1 MNLFQNKRSLS
12 INFNSREI
20 RILDGKY
27 SNKTIKI
34 YRYWHVDIPNN
45 VYRDG
50 VILDLEQMIY
60 ILKNTIKENNISIK
74 NVIGVINS
82 SMIITREIKIPKIT
96 SEEIKS
102 MLNYQ
107 VEEYIPIDP
116 QNYIVQFLV
125 LDYILEEGIE
135 KSKVLLVGI
144 PRNIV
149 KSHLALFNSIGL
161 KPKVLDFQ
169 GNTIAKL
176 IKNSSSINSNYLCIN
191 RTILSL
197 ELSYEGIALTL
208 LDNGFIRIARTL
220 DEGVHY
226 MFQGITD
233 IYNISSEKII
243 EEIESGFK
251 IKKENIEDHGVYGII
266 RNNFRKILEDI
277 DMVSKYYINRELNN
291 KIDLILLHG
300 KFIDIE
306 DIEEIFYNFFGIDA
320 VVLKSVDNVCFDGE
334 LSKYSSSIGGLI
346 RNNEV

>member
-1 MNLFQNKRSLS
+1 MKLFQNKRSLS

-20 RILDGKY
+20 KILDGKY

-60 ILKNTIKENNISIK
+60 ILKNTMKENNISTK

-96 SEEIKS
+96 PEEINS

-116 QNYIVQFLV
+116 QDYIVQFLV

-176 IKNSSSINSNYLCIN
+176 IKNSSSINSNYPCIN

-208 LDNGFIRIARTL
+208 LDNGLIRIARTL

-226 MFQGITD
+226 MFQGVTD
-233 IYNISSEKII
+233 IYNMSSEEII

-251 IKKENIEDHGVYGII
+251 IEKENIEAYEII
-266 RNNFRKILEDI
+266 RNNFRRILEDI

-320 VVLKSVDNVCFDGE
+320 VVLKSVDSVCFNGE
-334 LSKYSSSIGGLI
+334 LSKYSSAIGGLI